1 VDRSGGMGRS
11 RMSAAP
17 SEFDRC
23 RLGHAIERNR
33 AREHKALG
41 EEADIER
48 EAVDLHALKDASFK
62 AAYCA

>member
-1 VDRSGGMGRS
+1 
-11 RMSAAP
+11 MSAAP